1 MQLKGHIHYNSDLD
15 KFDLAFWIEDAG
27 QIVTAGLGLLNWQ
40 VFNMEGVAL
49 SNPDATGAS
58 VAPNPSGIYAI
69 TEVNAPTFITSG
81 ASYLL
86 RASTTVAA
94 APVSTF
100 LSFQITN
107 I

>member
-27 QIVTAGLGLLNWQ
+27 QIVTAGLGSLNWQ
-40 VFNMEGVAL
+40 VYDMEGVAY
-49 SNPDATGAS
+49 SNPDATGS
-58 VAPNPSGIYAI
+58 GVVANASGIYAI
-69 TEVNAPTFITSG
+69 TEVNGPTFISSG

-86 RASTTVAA
+86 RASTTVSA
-94 APVSTF
+94 APVSTI

>member
-15 KFDLAFWIEDAG
+15 KFDLAFWVEDAG
-27 QIVTAGLGLLNWQ
+27 QIVTADLGLLNWQ
-40 VFNMEGVAL
+40 VFNMSGVAYA
-49 SNPDATGAS
+49 NPDASAS
-58 VAPNPSGIYAI
+58 GIAAVASGIYAAAEI
-69 TEVNAPTFITSG
+69 DGPTFITSG

-86 RASTTVAA
+86 RASATVDSV
-94 APVSTF
+94 PVSTI

>member
-15 KFDLAFWIEDAG
+15 KFDLAFWVEDAG
-27 QIVTAGLGLLNWQ
+27 QVVVAGLGTLNWQ
-40 VFNMEGVAL
+40 IYNMEGVAY
-49 SNPDATGAS
+49 SNPDATGAGVS
-58 VAPNPSGIYAI
+58 PNGIGIYSI
-69 TEVNAPTFITSG
+69 TELDGPTFISSG

-86 RASTTVAA
+86 RASTTVTA
-94 APVSTF
+94 APVSTI